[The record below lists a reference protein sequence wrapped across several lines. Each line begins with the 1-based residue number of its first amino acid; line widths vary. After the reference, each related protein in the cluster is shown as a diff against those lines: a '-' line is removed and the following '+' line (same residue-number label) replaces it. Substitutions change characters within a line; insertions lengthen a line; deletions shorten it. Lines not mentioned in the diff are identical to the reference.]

1 MRPCQ
6 FFWQIFLPI
15 FFEAHRR
22 WDPANIFCKYLGQYF
37 FEAHHRW
44 GPADIFQLV
53 TKLENPSWTKTHT
66 DWSKF
71 SCSFFCEYSWCGT
84 KELLA
89 WDNIDQFLHKIR
101 SSTVKFFL
109 ESSEYCDK
117 LVYEK
122 IEEKNTLLHWIV
134 SIQGCVRMLQSCLYQ
149 QKGNWNIAIVW
160 TYSSGHLYSHWNN
173 CQLIRDGDVVLN
185 EGIFE
190 QSVAK
195 KLLHNCQRFQISVTF
210 VWSPTAS
217 LYGLSTLIMFKE
229 ILWICAEVAHNCHST
244 NSD

>member
-22 WDPANIFCKYLGQYF
+22 WDLANIFCKYLGQYF

-122 IEEKNTLLHWIV
+122 IEEKKTLYYIGLYQYKGAWECFNLVFINKKGIETLQLSEPTLLDICTHTET
-134 SIQGCVRMLQSCLYQ
+134 
-149 QKGNWNIAIVW
+149 IA
-160 TYSSGHLYSHWNN
+160 N
-173 CQLIRDGDVVLN
+173 
-185 EGIFE
+185 
-190 QSVAK
+190 
-195 KLLHNCQRFQISVTF
+195 
-210 VWSPTAS
+210 
-217 LYGLSTLIMFKE
+217 
-229 ILWICAEVAHNCHST
+229 
-244 NSD
+244 

>member
-122 IEEKNTLLHWIV
+122 IEEKKHFFTLDCINTRV
-134 SIQGCVRMLQSCLYQ
+134 RENASILFLSTKKEL
-149 QKGNWNIAIVW
+149 K
-160 TYSSGHLYSHWNN
+160 HWNCLN
-173 CQLIRDGDVVLN
+173 LLFWTSILTLKQLPINPRRWCGLEWRDLWTKCR
-185 EGIFE
+185 
-190 QSVAK
+190 K
-195 KLLHNCQRFQISVTF
+195 KI
-210 VWSPTAS
+210 A
-217 LYGLSTLIMFKE
+217 
-229 ILWICAEVAHNCHST
+229 A
-244 NSD
+244 

>member
-1 MRPCQ
+1 MSNQSFCRGPLPPPFQSKPLPQVNKPPAIALKMNSHSLIVPPTVISGQ
-6 FFWQIFLPI
+6 F
-15 FFEAHRR
+15 ETRRR

-173 CQLIRDGDVVLN
+173 CQLIRDGDVMFN

-195 KLLHNCQRFQISVTF
+195 KI
-210 VWSPTAS
+210 A
-217 LYGLSTLIMFKE
+217 
-229 ILWICAEVAHNCHST
+229 A
-244 NSD
+244 